1 MQKLE
6 PTVGLLSVVAISIS
20 AMLGSGIFVLPG
32 LAAVKT
38 GPSVWMAYV
47 LAGLA
52 VLPAALSKAE
62 LATAMPTSGGS
73 YVYIDRAFGPLA
85 GTIAGLG
92 LWLSLLLKSSF
103 ALVGF
108 GAYLIVLIHFDS
120 ILPAAMTALVL
131 IVGLNIMGIKK
142 LSKVQIVMVGVSVV
156 GLCVVAAVG
165 LPKIDAALLQP
176 LFPHGAEGFVAAAGF
191 VFVSYAGVTKI
202 AAIAEEVKNPD
213 RNLPLGMLLSLAIA
227 VVLYGVVVLVLVG
240 TVPVAELANVPG
252 AGGPDIRPVYTLAS
266 RLGGATAGTIAAVVG
281 VLTMV
286 SMANA
291 GLLASSRFPFAM
303 SRDNLLPAPLR
314 AIHSRFLTPVAC
326 IVLTGSAMAVCILF
340 LDVEKLAKIASSFM
354 ILAFIAEN
362 LCVVVL
368 RRSGVRWYRPAYRA
382 PWFPWLQIVG
392 TFLLIGLLLMTGVVG
407 LVATL
412 VMTTVG
418 VIVYQTYGRRQ
429 TDRRGAFR
437 RLAENAPP
445 STDSIKGREH
455 SPLMGQAQVFVGLF
469 GHERSSEMCAEVGEL
484 LADGGK
490 VQVVHVAVAPDQLN
504 LDEIPDEQPRVAAIR
519 RRIEASVQT
528 TERDVEF
535 HSVVS
540 RDAVAAVEAISARL
554 HCQWVL
560 LEWSGRNNHWL
571 FSAPRPW
578 LISHIDCNLALFYD
592 FGVRSIRKVL
602 VLAKPGP
609 HDALVVNTADR
620 IALKHGAS
628 LTFVRYIPEGDES
641 AAVNS
646 QVDYLDQ
653 LCQLCSAPADV
664 SIVRGRS
671 RRQVLVEA
679 TASYD
684 LMVMGVTTHE
694 SWFTSVLG
702 TVEDRVAAL
711 AACSVLRLK
720 TPLTRVHESFEDHV
734 KRRDFDALGPFE
746 HGCTAAQLEVRTKEA
761 LFAEVA
767 RVFAEAVPGVSAK
780 EMNSAL
786 WAREKTQNTAIGD
799 GVALPHATLGAAE
812 RSYLGVFTTAEPIE
826 HDALDD
832 QPVDVF
838 FVTLGPPSDRQAHLR
853 LLAGISRLVLRT
865 TLLERLRGARSKAD
879 VIEAVEAS
887 ARQLASPSEDGKHKS
902 LPPAEGSQS
911 GSTGGSM

>member
-6 PTVGLLSVVAISIS
+6 PTVGLASVVAISIS

-38 GPSVWMAYV
+38 GPSVWIAYV
-47 LAGLA
+47 VAGLI

-73 YVYIDRAFGPLA
+73 YVYIDRAFGPQA
-85 GTIAGLG
+85 GTVAGLG

-108 GAYLIVLIHFDS
+108 GAYLIVLVHFES
-120 ILPAAMTALVL
+120 VIPAAMIALLL
-131 IVGLNIMGIKK
+131 IVGLNIVGIKK
-142 LSKVQIVMVGVSVV
+142 VSKVQILMVGVSVV
-156 GLCVVAAVG
+156 GLCILAAMG
-165 LPKIDAALLQP
+165 LPKVDSALLQP
-176 LFPHGAEGFVAAAGF
+176 MFPHGAGGFVAAAGF

-202 AAIAEEVKNPD
+202 AAIAEEVKNPN

-240 TVPVAELANVPG
+240 NVPVSVLANVPG
-252 AGGPDIRPVYTLAS
+252 EGGADIRPVYTLAS
-266 RLGGATAGTIAAVVG
+266 RLGGATAGTVAAVIG

-291 GLLASSRFPFAM
+291 GLLAASRFPFAM
-303 SRDNLLPAPLR
+303 SRDNLLPASLH
-314 AIHSRFLTPVAC
+314 AIHVRFLTPVAC
-326 IVLTGSAMAVCILF
+326 ILLTGCAMAACILF

-362 LCVVVL
+362 LCVIVL

-382 PWFPWLQIVG
+382 PWFPWLQIIG
-392 TFLLIGLLLMTGVVG
+392 TILLIGLLAMTGVVG
-407 LVATL
+407 LVSSLA
-412 VMTTVG
+412 MATVG
-418 VIVYQTYGRRQ
+418 VIVYQTYGRRH
-429 TDRRGAFR
+429 TDRRGALR
-437 RLAENAPP
+437 RIGDQAPP
-445 STDSIKGREH
+445 SMDSVRAAEH
-455 SPLMGQAQVFVGLF
+455 APLMGDAQVVVGLF
-469 GHERSSEMCAEVGEL
+469 GHEHSSEMCAEVGAA

-490 VQVVHVAVAPDQLN
+490 VEVLHVTVVPDQLT
-504 LDEIPDEQPRVAAIR
+504 LDEVPAEQPRVAAIR
-519 RRIEASVQT
+519 RRIEATVET
-528 TERDVEF
+528 TDLDVDF

-540 RDAVAAVEAISARL
+540 RDAVAAIEAISTRL

-560 LEWSGRNNHWL
+560 LEWSGRTNRWL
-571 FSAPRPW
+571 FPAPRPW
-578 LISHIDCNLALFYD
+578 LLSNMDCNLALFYD
-592 FGVRSIRKVL
+592 FGVRSVRKVL

-609 HDALVVNTADR
+609 HDALVVSTADR
-620 IALKHGAS
+620 IALKHGAT
-628 LTFVRYIPEGDES
+628 LTFVRYIRDGEES
-641 AAVNS
+641 TAVNA

-653 LCQLCSAPADV
+653 LSQLCSSKADV
-664 SIVRGRS
+664 SIVRGKS
-671 RRQVLVEA
+671 RRQALVEA

-684 LMVMGVTTHE
+684 LMVMGVASHE
-694 SWFTSVLG
+694 SWLTAVFG
-702 TVEDRVAAL
+702 TVEDRVAAQ

-720 TPLTRVHESFEDHV
+720 TPATRVHESFEDHV

-746 HGCTAAQLEVRTKEA
+746 HGCAAARVEATTKEA
-761 LFAEVA
+761 LFAEFA
-767 RVFAEAVPGVSAK
+767 RAFAASIPGISAK

-812 RSYLGVFTTAEPIE
+812 RSYLGVFTTAKPIE
-826 HDALDD
+826 HEALDD
-832 QPVDVF
+832 KPVDVF

-865 TLLERLRGARSKAD
+865 SLLERLRKAKTKRD
-879 VIEAVEAS
+879 IIEAVEVS
-887 ARQLASPSEDGKHKS
+887 AAELAFPSIDGS
-902 LPPAEGSQS
+902 RSSITSVDSAQ
-911 GSTGGSM
+911 T